1 MILRLSV
8 PAQPCFKLASALLVT
23 YGEAGM
29 GRAGCAEFCEG
40 GHEPGVVVREENSE
54 VTQRTLLKDQESK
67 LTTVKK
73 KQRQST

>member
-29 GRAGCAEFCEG
+29 GRAGCAEFFE
-40 GHEPGVVVREENSE
+40 GVVVREENSE
-54 VTQRTLLKDQESK
+54 VTQRTLSMSEI
-67 LTTVKK
+67 
-73 KQRQST
+73 